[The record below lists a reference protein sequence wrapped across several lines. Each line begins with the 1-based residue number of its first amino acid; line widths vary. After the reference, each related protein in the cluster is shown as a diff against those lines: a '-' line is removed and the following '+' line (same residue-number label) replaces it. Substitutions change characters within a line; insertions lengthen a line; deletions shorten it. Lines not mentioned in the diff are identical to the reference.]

1 MIRKCTDS
9 DFETIY
15 EIINDA
21 AQAYK
26 SVIPHDRWHEPYM
39 TRIQLRHEIED
50 GVRFWGIKEEQPLI
64 GVMGIQD
71 KGDVCLIR
79 HAYVKTNRRNKG
91 IGTRLL
97 RHLEAM
103 TEKPILIGTWAD
115 ATWAIQ
121 FYQKNG
127 YRLLNEA
134 EKNDLLRKDWNIPE
148 RQVETSVVLADR
160 KWNTERDCRK
170 SPLDE
175 FLTFFMGHLTLPD
188 LKIVDCEPFYEVTFC
203 T

>member
-9 DFETIY
+9 DFEAIY

-26 SVIPHDRWHEPYM
+26 GVIPKDRWHEPYM
-39 TRIQLRHEIED
+39 SRIQLRNEIED
-50 GVRFWGIKEEQPLI
+50 GVSFWGIEEKHTLV

-79 HAYVKTNRRNKG
+79 HAYVKTNRRKEGMG
-91 IGTRLL
+91 IRLL

-115 ATWAIQ
+115 ASWAIR

-127 YRLLNEA
+127 YRLLSEA
-134 EKNDLLRKDWNIPE
+134 EKNALLKEYWDIPE
-148 RQVETSVVLADR
+148 RQVQTSVVLADR
-160 KWNTERDCRK
+160 KWSAE
-170 SPLDE
+170 E
-175 FLTFFMGHLTLPD
+175 
-188 LKIVDCEPFYEVTFC
+188 
-203 T
+203 